1 MIYGAIRV
9 TMIAAT
15 YGVLI
20 FLFSMILWFTAS
32 IIIEKNQFGI
42 TYFMIHS
49 PKDPEYLHRRFT
61 EPESQINRHYKLYRL
76 KDENATNR

>member
-1 MIYGAIRV
+1 MQFEIGQIIEDSLGGR
-9 TMIAAT
+9 
-15 YGVLI
+15 
-20 FLFSMILWFTAS
+20 S

>member
-1 MIYGAIRV
+1 VQLEIGQIIEDSQGGR
-9 TMIAAT
+9 
-15 YGVLI
+15 
-20 FLFSMILWFTAS
+20 S
-32 IIIEKNQFGI
+32 IVIEKNEFGI

>member
-1 MIYGAIRV
+1 MQLEIGQIIEDSQGGR
-9 TMIAAT
+9 
-15 YGVLI
+15 
-20 FLFSMILWFTAS
+20 S
-32 IIIEKNQFGI
+32 IVIEKNEFGI